1 MRSEGPLFF
10 RATAT
15 SVQRRPVVVKR
26 AGRWH
31 RSNIEEGRDNE
42 VAALFATLEGKG
54 IPTHAE
60 VLDEIA
66 REEKGCLHAR

>member
-1 MRSEGPLFF
+1 MTMRSEGPLFF

-42 VAALFATLEGKG
+42 KATKAATFPFPDLREAGLEPPEDEW
-54 IPTHAE
+54 PT
-60 VLDEIA
+60 
-66 REEKGCLHAR
+66 RPSG